1 MLQTFVNTNNLRL
14 HSSMEDIII
23 SLKAAKNKL
32 KQPYSLDKQKSAFD
46 DSLDALRLV
55 LCLYEIKELKQ

>member
-14 HSSMEDIII
+14 HPSMEDIII

-32 KQPYSLDKQKSAFD
+32 KQTYSLDKQKSAFD